1 MEKDKIWYS
10 YTLQPYTL
18 EEEGFYDPETFEW
31 TKTLED
37 NINAIQ
43 TEVLAYLKKNELKP
57 YFNKALVSKPNQW
70 KTDGLLFWGYFIRK
84 NHIHFAKTWEI
95 LKTIPGLVS
104 FSISVLEPGT
114 VIKKHNGD
122 TNAIIRVH
130 LPIIVPEGLPN
141 CSFTVVNE
149 TRPWQVG
156 KTILFNDAQEHW
168 AQNLSSQKRVVLLID
183 VVRPEFAHQKL
194 EICAK
199 VLNGLG
205 WQWQTQWNSKVR
217 ALPMWMKKT
226 WWSFSRWFIRTVL
239 RVNRLFW
246 A

>member
-1 MEKDKIWYS
+1 MKKDRIWYS
-10 YTLQPYTL
+10 YTLQPYVL
-18 EEEGFYDPETFEW
+18 EEERYYDSEKFEW
-31 TKTLED
+31 TKALE
-37 NINAIQ
+37 NNSVTIQ
-43 TEVLAYLKKNELKP
+43 NEVLAYIEGNELKP

-70 KTDGLLFWGYFIRK
+70 KTDGLLFWGYFSRK
-84 NHIHFAKTWEI
+84 NYSNFVETWSI
-95 LKTIPGLVS
+95 IKSIPGLVS
-104 FSISVLEPGT
+104 FSISVLEAGT
-114 VIKKHNGD
+114 VIKEHNGD

-130 LPIIVPEGLPN
+130 LPILVPEGLPN
-141 CSFTVVNE
+141 CSFTVANE

-168 AQNLSSQKRVVLLID
+168 AQNLSSGKRVVLLID
-183 VVRPEFAHQKL
+183 VIRPEFLHRKF

-205 WQWQTQWNSKVR
+205 WQWQTQWNSKFR
-217 ALPMWMKKT
+217 ALPMWAKKA
-226 WWSFSRWFIRTVL
+226 WWAFTRWVIRNVL